1 MLSERNAEKYTCQYF
16 LDHHLGP
23 ESGEAESVKEKLS
36 YAVKTTTGQ
45 HTAGLVIVPE
55 NRDINEF
62 TPVQFPANDFS
73 APFATT
79 HYDFFQMHG
88 TLLKMDLLG
97 HDSPTLLHLLTES
110 TGVKLSDIPLND
122 ARVISLFT
130 SPGTLGV
137 TAQQILSETG
147 SYGIPEFSAAFVRH
161 MLIELRPSTVEELI
175 RISGLSHGMD
185 IWIGNARELIASKTA
200 VCADVPALRDDIMKD
215 LIHAGM
221 EREAAYRIMESVRR
235 GRGLSQETAD
245 TMRKHGIPEWYI
257 EASRKI
263 KYLFPRAHAAA
274 YVTASLQLAW
284 FKIYYPEAFYK
295 AWFTVHQD
303 DMEGTD
309 LMMNIT
315 HLRRALLAVRSD
327 AQKDYSDEESWKAFA
342 EREQRQAV
350 LEIILEMRLR
360 GIDFS
365 AVIPETRE

>member
-1 MLSERNAEKYTCQYF
+1 
-16 LDHHLGP
+16 
-23 ESGEAESVKEKLS
+23 
-36 YAVKTTTGQ
+36 
-45 HTAGLVIVPE
+45 
-55 NRDINEF
+55 
-62 TPVQFPANDFS
+62 
-73 APFATT
+73 
-79 HYDFFQMHG
+79 
-88 TLLKMDLLG
+88 
-97 HDSPTLLHLLTES
+97 
-110 TGVKLSDIPLND
+110 
-122 ARVISLFT
+122 
-130 SPGTLGV
+130 
-137 TAQQILSETG
+137 
-147 SYGIPEFSAAFVRH
+147 

-185 IWIGNARELIASKTA
+185 IWIDNARELIASKTA

-257 EASRKI
+257 EACRKI

-315 HLRRALLAVRSD
+315 HLRRALLAARSD

>member
-1 MLSERNAEKYTCQYF
+1 
-16 LDHHLGP
+16 
-23 ESGEAESVKEKLS
+23 
-36 YAVKTTTGQ
+36 
-45 HTAGLVIVPE
+45 
-55 NRDINEF
+55 
-62 TPVQFPANDFS
+62 
-73 APFATT
+73 
-79 HYDFFQMHG
+79 
-88 TLLKMDLLG
+88 
-97 HDSPTLLHLLTES
+97 
-110 TGVKLSDIPLND
+110 
-122 ARVISLFT
+122 
-130 SPGTLGV
+130 
-137 TAQQILSETG
+137 
-147 SYGIPEFSAAFVRH
+147 
-161 MLIELRPSTVEELI
+161 
-175 RISGLSHGMD
+175 
-185 IWIGNARELIASKTA
+185 
-200 VCADVPALRDDIMKD
+200 MKD

-257 EASRKI
+257 EACRKI

-342 EREQRQAV
+342 EGNNAKLFWKSFWRCGSE
-350 LEIILEMRLR
+350 E
-360 GIDFS
+360 
-365 AVIPETRE
+365 